1 VTHLLLLALQ
11 QPAGGS
17 GGGLMM
23 LLLQVVAIGAIF
35 YFLIL
40 RPQGKA
46 RKDHAALLAQL
57 KRNDEVMTAGGIV
70 GKVKEIKD
78 VESNGVTESLVT
90 IESGTSQLIVERSRI
105 VRIGGPTPGRR

>member
-1 VTHLLLLALQ
+1 MTHFLLLALQ

-46 RKDHAALLAQL
+46 RKEHAALLAQL

-90 IESGTSQLIVERSRI
+90 VESGTSQLIVERSRI

>member
-1 VTHLLLLALQ
+1 MTHFLLLALQ

-46 RKDHAALLAQL
+46 RKEHAALLAQL

>member
-1 VTHLLLLALQ
+1 MTHSLLLALQ

-17 GGGLMM
+17 SGGLLM
-23 LLLQVVAIGAIF
+23 LLVQVVAIGAIF

-46 RKDHAALLAQL
+46 RKEHAALLAQL

-90 IESGTSQLIVERSRI
+90 IESGTTQLIVERSRI
-105 VRIGGPTPGRR
+105 VRVGGPRPGRR

>member
-1 VTHLLLLALQ
+1 MTHSLLLALQ

-17 GGGLMM
+17 SGGLLM
-23 LLLQVVAIGAIF
+23 LLVQVVAIGAIF

-40 RPQGKA
+40 RPQGRA
-46 RKDHAALLAQL
+46 RKEHAALLAQL

-90 IESGTSQLIVERSRI
+90 IESGTTQLIVERSRI
-105 VRIGGPTPGRR
+105 VRVGGPTPGRR

>member
-1 VTHLLLLALQ
+1 VTHFLLLALQ

-17 GGGLMM
+17 SGGLMM

-46 RKDHAALLAQL
+46 RKEHAALLAQL

-90 IESGTSQLIVERSRI
+90 IESGTTQLVVERSRI
-105 VRIGGPTPGRR
+105 VRIGGPAPGRR

>member
-1 VTHLLLLALQ
+1 MTHFLLLALQ

-90 IESGTSQLIVERSRI
+90 IESGASQLIVERSRI

>member
-1 VTHLLLLALQ
+1 VTHFLLLALQ

-23 LLLQVVAIGAIF
+23 LLLQVVAIGGIF

-46 RKDHAALLAQL
+46 RKEHAALLAQL

-78 VESNGVTESLVT
+78 VESNGVSESLVT
-90 IESGTSQLIVERSRI
+90 VESGTSQLIVERSRI

>member
-1 VTHLLLLALQ
+1 MTHLLLLALQ

>member
-1 VTHLLLLALQ
+1 MTHFLLLALQ

-46 RKDHAALLAQL
+46 RKEHAALLAQL

-105 VRIGGPTPGRR
+105 IRVGGPTPGRR

>member
-1 VTHLLLLALQ
+1 MTHFLLLALQ

-17 GGGLMM
+17 SGGLMM

-46 RKDHAALLAQL
+46 RKEHAALLAQL

-90 IESGTSQLIVERSRI
+90 IESGTTQLVVERSRI
-105 VRIGGPTPGRR
+105 VRIGGPAPGRR

>member
-1 VTHLLLLALQ
+1 MTHSLLLALQ

-17 GGGLMM
+17 SGGLLM
-23 LLLQVVAIGAIF
+23 LLVQVVAIGAIF

-46 RKDHAALLAQL
+46 RKEHAALLAQL

-90 IESGTSQLIVERSRI
+90 IESGTTQLIVERSRI
-105 VRIGGPTPGRR
+105 VRVGGPTPGRR

>member
-1 VTHLLLLALQ
+1 MTHFLLLALQ

-23 LLLQVVAIGAIF
+23 LLLQGVAIGAIF

-46 RKDHAALLAQL
+46 RKEHAALLAQL